1 MLLDLIEHRPQP
13 SKLIRRRNTQPQ
25 RIGHRHR
32 HTTPTRPPLQHI
44 EMAPRQRGRQQPTQR
59 LPPATLRS
67 HRRTQRMDPP
77 KPVEQPGQA
86 ALIASPRPRLAT
98 GLSRQ
103 RADRALLFETMTML
117 IGTLPTGMVA
127 IQPRSPRTTNHHE
140 LHSTPRT
147 GPMSRTRMRDDRH
160 TTVLRHRCDTPPP
173 SDRASPNR
181 CPADAAP
188 DTGARCPAD
197 VGSGPS
203 TGHRPPARSMPQPP
217 ARCPPRSMSAA

>member
-1 MLLDLIEHRPQP
+1 
-13 SKLIRRRNTQPQ
+13 
-25 RIGHRHR
+25 
-32 HTTPTRPPLQHI
+32 
-44 EMAPRQRGRQQPTQR
+44 
-59 LPPATLRS
+59 
-67 HRRTQRMDPP
+67 
-77 KPVEQPGQA
+77 
-86 ALIASPRPRLAT
+86 
-98 GLSRQ
+98 
-103 RADRALLFETMTML
+103 MTML

-188 DTGARCPAD
+188 DTSARCPAD
-197 VGSGPS
+197 VGSDPL
-203 TGHRPPARSMPQPP
+203 HRSPAARPLDAPPRPMPRRLMPQPP
-217 ARCPPRSMSAA
+217 ARPVPPAPRSHSRV